1 MEVRPPRPREAAA
14 ALDLVVA
21 HFGSTEVVSRGRLHD
36 VAHLPCLIAV
46 LRHTP
51 LGALHYR
58 VDGEAA
64 EIVSLVAT
72 PKRRGTGRTLV
83 RAARTRLSGDGVTRL
98 WLVTT
103 NDNVPAQAF
112 YEAQGF
118 VRICVHRDA
127 VAQARRL
134 KPSIPATGHGGTPI
148 EHEIEYALDLTRD
161 SAPAG
166 T

>member
-14 ALDLVVA
+14 ALDLVSA

-36 VAHLPCLIAV
+36 VTDLPCLIAV

-51 LGALHYR
+51 LGALHFR
-58 VDGEAA
+58 IDGETA
-64 EIVSLVAT
+64 EIVSIVAT
-72 PKRRGTGRTLV
+72 PKRRGTGRALV
-83 RAARTRLSGDGVTRL
+83 RAARARLTEDGIKRL

-103 NDNVPAQAF
+103 NDNLPAQAF
-112 YEAQGF
+112 CEAEGF
-118 VRICVHRDA
+118 VRVCVHRDA
-127 VAQARRL
+127 VTEARRL

-148 EHEIEYALDLTRD
+148 EHEIEYALDLTGEPVAD
-161 SAPAG
+161 A